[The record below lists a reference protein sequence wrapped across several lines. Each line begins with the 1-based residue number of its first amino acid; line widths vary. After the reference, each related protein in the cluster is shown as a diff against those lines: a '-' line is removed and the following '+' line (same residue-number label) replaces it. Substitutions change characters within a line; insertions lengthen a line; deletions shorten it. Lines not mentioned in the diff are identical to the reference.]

1 MKEELNRPLGVGAG
15 RRRVKID
22 PRLVGGIAVVVVVLA
37 GAAAAGWHFL
47 PAAKGPTAVAVI
59 ASPTTRP
66 AATDN
71 IATAS
76 LPHVGSAALT
86 DIPTASDS
94 LSGGSAAGDKVT
106 ITDPTAPDA
115 PVQLASLPDKNLVEA
130 TDKGPLPKVGAD
142 GRRPL
147 DAYAR
152 PSEANGND
160 IRIAIVI
167 GGLGLDAA
175 GTKQAIATLPGAVTL
190 AFAPYGNDLASET
203 AAARASGHELL
214 LQVPE
219 EPFNYPKTD
228 PGPNT
233 LTTDATAAINQSR
246 LRWFLGRMTNYVG
259 VTNYMGARFAA
270 DQTALAPVMQEI
282 GDRGLLY
289 LDDGSS
295 SRSAAATIA
304 GTSMPFLQ
312 ADLVL
317 DADLSPEAID
327 ASLKQLQDIARQR
340 GYAIA
345 TATAFPITIDRV
357 AAFAGAAAD
366 KGITL
371 VPVSALVPHT

>member
-1 MKEELNRPLGVGAG
+1 MKEELNRPLGVGAA
-15 RRRVKID
+15 RKRLKID
-22 PRLVGGIAVVVVVLA
+22 PRLVGGIAAVVVVLA

-152 PSEANGND
+152 PSQANGND

-203 AAARASGHELL
+203 AAARASGH
-214 LQVPE
+214 
-219 EPFNYPKTD
+219 
-228 PGPNT
+228 
-233 LTTDATAAINQSR
+233 
-246 LRWFLGRMTNYVG
+246 
-259 VTNYMGARFAA
+259 
-270 DQTALAPVMQEI
+270 
-282 GDRGLLY
+282 
-289 LDDGSS
+289 
-295 SRSAAATIA
+295 
-304 GTSMPFLQ
+304 
-312 ADLVL
+312 
-317 DADLSPEAID
+317 
-327 ASLKQLQDIARQR
+327 
-340 GYAIA
+340 
-345 TATAFPITIDRV
+345 
-357 AAFAGAAAD
+357 
-366 KGITL
+366 
-371 VPVSALVPHT
+371 